1 MKLLIGIP
9 SIDYMH
15 AEFVKCLT
23 ALTIRLCQQKI
34 PFDVFINN
42 GTLVHVARDK
52 IACKAINK
60 DYTHVLW
67 LDADMIFQPTV
78 LEDLMDTGHDF
89 VTGIAHSRRPPYASC
104 VFENI
109 DDLDHLKR
117 FEGVNYPVE
126 PFPVAGCGFACV
138 LIKTEVLKAVQL
150 HYKTCFLPELQWG
163 EDLTFCRRARAMG
176 YDIYADPC
184 VRLGHIGHDVIWPE
198 DHQRYLERIEGMSG
212 NA

>member
-15 AEFVKCLT
+15 AEFVKCLC
-23 ALTIRLCQQKI
+23 ALTIRLCQQNI

-60 DYTHVLW
+60 GYTHVLW
-67 LDADMIFQPTV
+67 LDADMIFQPTI
-78 LEDLMDTGHDF
+78 LEDLMDTGRDF

-117 FEGVNYPVE
+117 FEGIEYPVE

-138 LIKTEVLKAVQL
+138 LIKTEVLTAVQL
-150 HYKTCFLPELQWG
+150 HYKTCFLPELLWG

-176 YDIYADPC
+176 YEIYADPC

-198 DHQRYLERIEGMSG
+198 DHQRYMERLEKG
-212 NA
+212 

>member
-23 ALTIRLCQQKI
+23 ALTIRLCQQGI

-60 DYTHVLW
+60 NYSHVLW
-67 LDADMIFQPTV
+67 LDADMIFQPTI
-78 LEDLMDTGHDF
+78 LEDLMDTGRDF

-117 FEGVNYPVE
+117 FEGIEYPVE

-150 HYKTCFLPELQWG
+150 HYKACFLPEMQWG

-176 YDIYADPC
+176 YDIYADPH

-198 DHQRYLERIEGMSG
+198 DHRRYLERLEKG
-212 NA
+212 